1 MMMLSELGLTPKQ
14 QAEVEQ
20 LDPILVEEWLEEVDR
35 PGVPN
40 RTAWFLTGVR
50 TGQHPTERAD
60 PIRARKIRTAHAWIR
75 NVGAIVSE
83 SEMIEELFD
92 GTNAQLARW
101 RSDEE
106 LREQMSEA
114 WRAQQ

>member
-1 MMMLSELGLTPKQ
+1 MLGIDELGLTPIQ
-14 QAEVEQ
+14 VNEVRSADQ
-20 LDPILVEEWLEEVDR
+20 NLVVAWLAAASA
-35 PGVPN
+35 PGVKSP
-40 RTAWFLTGVR
+40 TGLFLAGIRSGQTPGVV
-50 TGQHPTERAD
+50 AD
-60 PIRARKIRTAHAWIR
+60 SVRARKVRTARAWIR

-101 RSDEE
+101 RSDGE

>member
-1 MMMLSELGLTPKQ
+1 MLGIDELGLTPIQ
-14 QAEVEQ
+14 VNEVRNADQ
-20 LDPILVEEWLEEVDR
+20 NLVVAWLAAASA
-35 PGVPN
+35 PGVKSP
-40 RTAWFLTGVR
+40 TGLFLAGIRSGQTPGVV
-50 TGQHPTERAD
+50 AD
-60 PIRARKIRTAHAWIR
+60 ATRARKTRTAMAWIR

-106 LREQMSEA
+106 LREQMNEA